1 MSGLPAPEDAVRDI
15 IGKVVAGEL
24 GDLENVDKALAR
36 LYENYPAYKNA
47 WFKRRMFYLNLS
59 PEEIIRDRDKAVDE
73 MNRMIAASATRDYA
87 LSHML
92 DGEDVSSGN
101 REEYEG
107 YLLFHSQDVC
117 S

>member
-1 MSGLPAPEDAVRDI
+1 
-15 IGKVVAGEL
+15 
-24 GDLENVDKALAR
+24 
-36 LYENYPAYKNA
+36 
-47 WFKRRMFYLNLS
+47 MFYLNLS